1 MNRKSLDTKVKV
13 NNDDCNIKHLH
24 DYIFSDDV
32 MGDGNVDEPILM
44 CTMGS
49 PYHYWMLRTQHP
61 NNRIYAIEDSKLE
74 VTFRYLTS
82 ELDCNIVFIND
93 TSNINEWDRCIE
105 EIRKIYIQ
113 KENKDMKFRKAA
125 VNPPYG
131 VDKKGS
137 NKMLHWNIF
146 KKLIKVCPEGRI
158 SYVCP
163 IKWDRNPN
171 QMFDWVR
178 DEMFRH
184 LSSYKIIDSSLFK
197 NTQIDNGEVA
207 IHNINM
213 LLEKNECGLDD
224 ILYYNDD
231 GKCVPKIQFSY
242 IENKIFEIMK
252 SDNEDS
258 IFDNRCLTIERGK
271 LIKKYTGIELKE
283 KIKSIVYKNGYKM
296 YIFISRTPDKKGII
310 MTKSGY
316 AKGVLLRDDLI
327 DYIYNNN
334 GAEYLLIGADSEEH
348 LNTLMWILRTS
359 KLLHKCVQ
367 MNTVSRRTTKSSL
380 SLIPDIDYGE
390 IVSKVETYSKTN
402 NNIDINKI
410 YDTSNNMPTEYA
422 LLWYMIYKNN
432 LDNIYTNKDIEKIIK
447 YVNNNDDKLKR

>member
-1 MNRKSLDTKVKV
+1 MSTTTIVKITNDKSNV
-13 NNDDCNIKHLH
+13 IALH
-24 DYIFSDDV
+24 NKIFSPDSLGVLNGDETILICD
-32 MGDGNVDEPILM
+32 MGNPL
-44 CTMGS
+44 
-49 PYHYWMLRTQHP
+49 HYVLLKRDYP
-61 NNRIYAIEDSKLE
+61 NLKICGIEDSNLE
-74 VTFRYLTS
+74 PTFRYCINDLG
-82 ELDCNIVFIND
+82 CNIEFYKNA
-93 TSNINEWDRCIE
+93 NNECEWNKCIKNH
-105 EIRKIYIQ
+105 IRK
-113 KENKDMKFRKAA
+113 NKQMKFDIVAA
-125 VNPPYG
+125 NPPYG

-146 KKLIKVCPEGRI
+146 KKLIEICPEGRI

-296 YIFISRTPDKKGII
+296 YIFISRIPDKKGII
-310 MTKSGY
+310 MTKQGY

-334 GAEYLLIGADSEEH
+334 GAEYLLIGSDSEEH
-348 LNTLMWILRTS
+348 LNTLMWVLKTS

-390 IVSKVETYSKTN
+390 IASKVETYSKTN

-410 YDTSNNMPTEYA
+410 YDISNNMPTEYA

-432 LDNIYTNKDIEKIIK
+432 LENTYTNNDIEEIIQ
-447 YVNNNDDKLKR
+447 YVNNNL